1 MYKTVIINQNT
12 KNSKVSKQF
21 KEMLI
26 EKTLGICSEPGC
38 AVKDVFYKYD
48 TYDH

>member
-26 EKTLGICSEPGC
+26 EKQWAFVPNQ
-38 AVKDVFYKYD
+38 DVQ
-48 TYDH
+48 